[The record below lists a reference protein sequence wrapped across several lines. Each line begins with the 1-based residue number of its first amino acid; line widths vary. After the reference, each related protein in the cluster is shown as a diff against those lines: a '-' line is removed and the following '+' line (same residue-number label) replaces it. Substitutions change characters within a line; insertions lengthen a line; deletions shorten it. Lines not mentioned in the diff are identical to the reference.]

1 MEASADQILGAEL
14 ATRLQCRLVSVEE
27 LLDAYDSAKQ
37 LIARASRAD
46 LVGLLR
52 GKDRNALG
60 PSLRAFRRRGD
71 LPDWVEADV
80 THLIAA
86 TVARTEVKQGRQQKR
101 RGSTTRPWSWNS
113 REANRK
119 QRVDEEDVELEQPAP
134 VSDVELEHPPEDE
147 ECECELPP
155 VPDDSMLEWPPGVA
169 QDDDVFLEVPVVE
182 GGRKKQRSSKRP
194 DKVIGQATVWQL
206 EQRGIHSNPEV
217 GKVVANCVEMLNS
230 LVAADRGQRKA
241 IGPELT
247 AVRTRDLLGELLRR
261 VPVSS
266 TDSSNR
272 VAVTSSL
279 AGALCGIPARRAM
292 HHHKTYLR
300 GACEFPTS
308 TSTNAVRTAPS
319 APVESERTAPSA
331 PLESELEAAQ
341 LRVGRAVLAAAVEGR
356 SRASQV
362 REMHRLRIAG
372 CDVGRSLH
380 SERFTEVFEFCMA
393 MVTRKLEDRAM
404 RALVPALGIRSD
416 FGLFA
421 DGATIGK
428 IFKSVRSTV
437 LLVGAFF
444 STPADPR
451 NDTSDI
457 LIGAP
462 SEGLDGRALALT
474 QVVRKCI
481 RAAPWHMDDSTIRAS
496 LAVVGTDGQYAAG
509 ERSKHKPVD
518 AFGPIFTLVG
528 RTPRVHWDHFHRLD
542 HAGNNAIRASAPAT
556 EIMQLLHDLES
567 NFGHGQGRLL
577 HRGVT
582 DFLGAAQ
589 LSHKHPGGHEAQN
602 VFLSDFPES
611 EDNI

>member
-1 MEASADQILGAEL
+1 MQGA
-14 ATRLQCRLVSVEE
+14 R
-27 LLDAYDSAKQ
+27 
-37 LIARASRAD
+37 
-46 LVGLLR
+46 
-52 GKDRNALG
+52 
-60 PSLRAFRRRGD
+60 
-71 LPDWVEADV
+71 
-80 THLIAA
+80 
-86 TVARTEVKQGRQQKR
+86 
-101 RGSTTRPWSWNS
+101 
-113 REANRK
+113 
-119 QRVDEEDVELEQPAP
+119 
-134 VSDVELEHPPEDE
+134 
-147 ECECELPP
+147 
-155 VPDDSMLEWPPGVA
+155 
-169 QDDDVFLEVPVVE
+169 
-182 GGRKKQRSSKRP
+182 
-194 DKVIGQATVWQL
+194 
-206 EQRGIHSNPEV
+206 
-217 GKVVANCVEMLNS
+217 
-230 LVAADRGQRKA
+230 
-241 IGPELT
+241 
-247 AVRTRDLLGELLRR
+247 
-261 VPVSS
+261 
-266 TDSSNR
+266 
-272 VAVTSSL
+272 
-279 AGALCGIPARRAM
+279 
-292 HHHKTYLR
+292 
-300 GACEFPTS
+300 EFPTS

-319 APVESERTAPSA
+319 APVESE
-331 PLESELEAAQ
+331 LEAAQ
-341 LRVGRAVLAAAVEGR
+341 LRVGRAVLAGAVEGR

-393 MVTRKLEDRAM
+393 MVTRQFGDRAM
-404 RALVPALGIRSD
+404 RARVPALGIRSD

-428 IFKSVRSTV
+428 VFKSVRSTV
-437 LLVGAFF
+437 LIVGAFF

-462 SEGLDGRALALT
+462 SEGLDGRAPALT
-474 QVVRKCI
+474 QLVRQCI

-518 AFGPIFTLVG
+518 AFGPIFTSVG

-542 HAGNNAIRASAPAT
+542 HAGNNAIRTSAPAT